1 MNGRRKRTGTPFI
14 FFAAIY
20 IIIIILKFTYKDL
33 NNDVVA
39 PIFEK
44 QKNEVKLTVIL
55 T

>member
-14 FFAAIY
+14 FFAAI
-20 IIIIILKFTYKDL
+20 IIIILKFTYKDF
-33 NNDVVA
+33 NNDEVA